1 MGITSLIVHPPKM
14 AILLIRQDYIGICQD
29 APDAVCAASILSIFT
44 FWMDWKAAN
53 IPQAEIHNALVAKA
67 NAEKSEGDTPEALQV
82 ADLWVYK
89 SMPDLKEDCFGMY
102 GETKLTQNRIFLE
115 QKGFLLTRDNPYS
128 KWNRTKQ
135 YHINIQLV
143 QLSINEWYESAI
155 YMPYIQGIETS
166 DTRLRSDE
174 IKDSNHPLNGI
185 EDLDSGNDSQRELS
199 EEESESQIKEHD
211 KPAAPDFELDKKA
224 INKKVKA
231 MQAIHW
237 DHLLKVIG
245 NTALSQTSFCARTN
259 KDFKGIAVHDLDI
272 TAKEYAAYL
281 LYLLNSD
288 WYKKNKQFP
297 SPHTVARKIHLF
309 VERVRAGDTY
319 GTIDES
325 TPIHESEFGNK
336 G

>member
-14 AILLIRQDYIGICQD
+14 AILLIRQDYVGICHD
-29 APDAVCAASILSIFT
+29 APDPVCAASILSIFT

-53 IPQAEIHNALVAKA
+53 IPQAQIHNALVAKA
-67 NAEKSEGDTPEALQV
+67 NAEKTDEETPEALQV
-82 ADLWVYK
+82 DDLWVYK
-89 SMPDLKEDCFGMY
+89 SMPDLKQDCFGMY

-135 YHINIQLV
+135 YHINIELV
-143 QLSINEWYESAI
+143 QLSINAWYQSI
-155 YMPYIQGIETS
+155 DHIPYIQGIDTS
-166 DTRLRSDE
+166 DTSSRKNE

-185 EDLDSGNDSQRELS
+185 DSVDSGNDSQREQS
-199 EEESESQIKEHD
+199 EEDKESPIID
-211 KPAAPDFELDKKA
+211 PDDFYLDKQA

-231 MQAIHW
+231 MQVIHW
-237 DHLLKVIG
+237 EHLLKVIG
-245 NTALSQTSFCARTN
+245 KTAGSQSSFCARTN
-259 KDFKGIAVHDLDI
+259 GDFKGIACHPLDI

-281 LYLLNSD
+281 RYLINSD

-297 SPHTVARKIHLF
+297 SPPTVALKIHLF
-309 VERVRAGDTY
+309 VKRVRAGHNY
-319 GTIDES
+319 GSNEDN